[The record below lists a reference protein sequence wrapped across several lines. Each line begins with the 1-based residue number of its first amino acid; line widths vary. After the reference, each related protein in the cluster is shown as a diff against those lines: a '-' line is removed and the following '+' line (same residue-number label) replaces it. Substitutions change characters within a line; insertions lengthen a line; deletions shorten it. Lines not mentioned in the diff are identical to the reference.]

1 MKLKTSVLAA
11 GIAVS
16 LAAPLAQAAD
26 GTITFNGTLTAS
38 ACTTVVG
45 VVGLNTGSTSGKNAT
60 IKLPELP
67 TSALAT
73 PGMYAGQTGFD
84 ISLQGCQAT
93 TELNN
98 VRTLFT
104 AASTPS
110 DDNYVMANTA
120 ATGAENVGVAILT
133 TSGTQ
138 IDLNGGANQDPGA
151 PLPPLTG
158 TASDVTLHYQA
169 AYKALTGGTVTAGPV
184 TGVADYTIS
193 YY

>member
-1 MKLKTSVLAA
+1 MKLKASLLMA
-11 GIAVS
+11 GIAAS
-16 LAAPLAQAAD
+16 LVAPLAQAAD
-26 GTITFNGTLTAS
+26 GTITFNGTITAS

-45 VVGLNTGSTSGKNAT
+45 IVGLNAGSTSGKNAT

-67 TSALAT
+67 TSALTTAGT
-73 PGMYAGQTGFD
+73 YAGQTGFD

-93 TELNN
+93 ATLNN

-104 AASTPS
+104 TGNTPA

-120 ATGAENVGVAILT
+120 ASGAENVGVAILT

-138 IDLNGGANQDPGA
+138 IDLNGGVNQDPGA
-151 PLPPLTG
+151 PLPLLTG
-158 TASDVTLHYQA
+158 SQDDVTLHYQA
-169 AYKALTGGTVTAGPV
+169 AYKVLTGGNVTAGPV